1 MKGKFLFILLAVM
14 MIFALISCQPKTVT
28 EPTAVATEEAGT
40 TPTEEVVVEAIEA
53 ISTEPVIITFWMMGG
68 EDQIAYMDKWLKVF
82 NEQYPNITVE
92 YKILD
97 WTNGPAQV
105 LTAFAGGIGPDVFV
119 TYSNGIPRWVEN
131 GAYQALD
138 GYFNKEDFSAISME
152 LATWK
157 DQLYAI
163 PWNLKIHTYYVRSD
177 YLKEAG
183 IDKVPETWDEL
194 VDASKAMTQYDSAG
208 NITRSGLWINVNH
221 PYKTI
226 SQFQVLMMS
235 AGGTYFS
242 EDGCNSTFN
251 GPPGIEAAQLID
263 DLLNV
268 YKVDAPGAITIDAVD
283 FAQGKVAS
291 LFSNLATRGL
301 VANYPDVVPYVEI
314 VAPPHKGDNK
324 GIGQTGGNYM
334 GISPTTKHF
343 NEALALVKFL
353 TMDPRPLYDYALT
366 EGGAIAYKPAMTDE
380 YYAIDPFV
388 ERWNALIENNG
399 AGEPKHPNW
408 AEISN
413 EITVALDKIYLEGV
427 DPKEALNTAAV
438 NVDLL
443 LERYG
448 CAQ

>member
-1 MKGKFLFILLAVM
+1 MKGKFLFIVLAIV
-14 MIFALISCQPKTVT
+14 MIFALIACQPKTAPTT
-28 EPTAVATEEAGT
+28 EPVATKESGSTAPEAT
-40 TPTEEVVVEAIEA
+40 KVQETEVV
-53 ISTEPVIITFWMMGG
+53 STEPVTITFWMMGG
-68 EDQIAYMDKWLKVF
+68 DAQIAYMDKWLKVF

-119 TYSNGIPRWVEN
+119 TYSNDIPRWVEN

-138 GYFNKEDFSAISME
+138 DYFTKEDFSTISME

-183 IDKVPETWDEL
+183 INKVPETWDEL
-194 VDASKAMTQYDSAG
+194 VEASKAMTQYDSTG
-208 NITRSGLWINVNH
+208 NVTRSGLWIIVNH

-226 SQFQVLMMS
+226 SQFQDLMMS

-242 EDGCNSTFN
+242 EDGCKSTFN
-251 GPPGIEAAQLID
+251 GPAGVEAAQLID

-283 FAQGKVAS
+283 FAQGKTAS
-291 LFSNLATRGL
+291 EFSNLATRGL
-301 VANYPDVVPYVEI
+301 VANYPDFVQYVEI

-353 TMDPRPLYDYALT
+353 TMDPGPLYDYALT

-388 ERWNALIENNG
+388 ERWNTLIENNG
-399 AGEPKHPNW
+399 AGVPKHPNW

-413 EITVALDKIYLEGV
+413 EITVALDKIYVEGV
-427 DPKEALNTAAV
+427 DPKEALDAAAV
-438 NVDLL
+438 NIDLL
-443 LERYG
+443 LEQYG